1 MSEKQRPGPRSKGVG
16 NLGVKRSPALSRSA
30 KQRSREQPALVADPV
45 KRYLSEI
52 RRYPILSRE
61 EEREIALDF
70 EATGSEDA
78 ALQLITSN
86 LRLVVKIA
94 LEYRSNWTSLLDL
107 IQEGNVGLMQA
118 VKKFDPAKQIRL
130 SSYAQWWIRAYILKY
145 LMDNYKLVKI
155 GTTQAQRKLFYNLKK
170 EKDRLERQGFQPTA
184 KLLAQRL
191 NVRERDITE
200 MEARLSG
207 REASLDAPTT
217 DDNRG
222 GLIDVMAASG
232 PSVDDIIARRELGR
246 QILHKLKEFEDTLEG
261 RDIEIWNRR
270 LMVDSPMTLQQI
282 GDLFGV
288 SRERARQLEARILK
302 KLKKFL
308 ADEVEEIGEL
318 EFPLFP
324 RAD

>member
-1 MSEKQRPGPRSKGVG
+1 MTKQPTDQEEASQRPK
-16 NLGVKRSPALSRSA
+16 LARSPTNTHSRH
-30 KQRSREQPALVADPV
+30 SRESRAMVADPV

-52 RRYPILSRE
+52 RHYPILTKE
-61 EEREIALDF
+61 EEQELATDFLDS
-70 EATGSEDA
+70 GSSDA
-78 ALQLITSN
+78 ALKLVTSN

-94 LEYRSNWTSLLDL
+94 LEYQSTWTSLLDL

-118 VKKFDPAKQIRL
+118 VRKFDPTKGIRL

-170 EKDRLERQGFQPTA
+170 EKDKLEKQGFKPTA
-184 KLLAQRL
+184 KLLANAL
-191 NVRERDITE
+191 NVREQDVTE

-207 REASLDAPTT
+207 REASLDAPLV
-217 DDNRG
+217 DEQRG
-222 GLIDVMAASG
+222 SLIDLLPAKG
-232 PSVDDIIARRELGR
+232 PEVDDIIARREISKKVF
-246 QILHKLKEFEDTLEG
+246 QKLKEFEDTLEG
-261 RDIEIWNRR
+261 RDMDIWKHR

-288 SRERARQLEARILK
+288 SRERARQLESRILK

-308 ADEVEEIGEL
+308 SDEVVEL
-318 EFPLFP
+318 GDIDFPLS
-324 RAD
+324 R